1 MRAVEVDNAKC
12 SPLQKEDELLM
23 TETCRHP
30 SHTGPRRAD
39 FASLADNE
47 RHGWRCGVKHTAGR
61 SQGESLIKRPWYRKG
76 ARRARSAMVAPLT
89 NLVRTNDP
97 VDGPLVHT
105 TVGAVRG
112 FSQRLRGT
120 VVNTF
125 IGIRYGK
132 APTGELRF
140 REPQPAEPWNGV
152 LNATGTPPAC
162 IQTNVY
168 LRRRRSTSLSLGHSR
183 DETNRMKAT
192 AASDQGVGRRLLKI
206 QKTER
211 RDDRPW
217 EISVAHR
224 GSHCPRRNEDGA
236 TSERRRSGTQPFRP
250 RASGSQLPPTPTG
263 ASSGHEGRADWPA
276 RSLSWHVSTSPFSR
290 YLRRLRCAWRHYMI
304 SGPRAPAHFRRLT
317 HRRNCH
323 IFPLFSDITWEAP
336 CLAFGHLR
344 WSLEAAFRCRPG
356 WKKAA
361 VKSGKIIESKV
372 NTGALLDGALLKS
385 GRDDLR
391 PPAGADA
398 EFDCLFLNVWS
409 PDAPPSTSNLTVMV
423 WIHGGGFHQG
433 SSSLPVYD
441 GAFLAAYGH
450 VVVVSMNYRLGSLGF
465 LHGSTQSAPGNQG
478 HLDQA
483 LALRWVQDN
492 IASFGGDPGSVTLF
506 GESAGSHSVHFHL
519 LSPVSR
525 PPFQRAI
532 MQSGS
537 LCTRSTKYSDQRRLA
552 KAHYFARY
560 LNCTRSSDPYDY
572 LQEDEI
578 ECLRRVD
585 TRQIRGAEELACSGR
600 NCFRAIFGTSSLP
613 DPCVADDSGDKD
625 ILIGTVE
632 NEVRLREAITGKLE
646 L

>member
-1 MRAVEVDNAKC
+1 MDGSTTTC
-12 SPLQKEDELLM
+12 FLLL
-23 TETCRHP
+23 
-30 SHTGPRRAD
+30 S
-39 FASLADNE
+39 
-47 RHGWRCGVKHTAGR
+47 W
-61 SQGESLIKRPWYRKG
+61 G
-76 ARRARSAMVAPLT
+76 ALT
-89 NLVRTNDP
+89 TLVRTDDP

-140 REPQPAEPWNGV
+140 REPQPAEPWIGV

-168 LRRRRSTSLSLGHSR
+168 RRVEWAVP
-183 DETNRMKAT
+183 DEAE
-192 AASDQGVGRRLLKI
+192 Q
-206 QKTER
+206 
-211 RDDRPW
+211 
-217 EISVAHR
+217 
-224 GSHCPRRNEDGA
+224 
-236 TSERRRSGTQPFRP
+236 SE
-250 RASGSQLPPTPTG
+250 
-263 ASSGHEGRADWPA
+263 
-276 RSLSWHVSTSPFSR
+276 
-290 YLRRLRCAWRHYMI
+290 
-304 SGPRAPAHFRRLT
+304 
-317 HRRNCH
+317 
-323 IFPLFSDITWEAP
+323 
-336 CLAFGHLR
+336 
-344 WSLEAAFRCRPG
+344 
-356 WKKAA
+356 
-361 VKSGKIIESKV
+361 
-372 NTGALLDGALLKS
+372 
-385 GRDDLR
+385 
-391 PPAGADA
+391 
-398 EFDCLFLNVWS
+398 DCLFLNVWS

-585 TRQIRGAEELACSGR
+585 TRQIRVAEELACSGR

-632 NEVRLREAITGKLE
+632 NEGGFFASNSFPVVFSPEASKNLTIHQTQLLLAPLIGTPIPEFLNDVYDLYIGSLRDTDFEGLKRAVQDAWGDKLIKCPTILTSLTLASNPQNRVFHYVLNYTSDRAIENPWYGMTHFDDVQYVFGRPLLENRSSDDQTYSKKLIE
-646 L
+646 LWTSFAKKG